1 MRSQIVSHAELY
13 KNNAIS
19 VVKISQPDVRVLA
32 SQAADELLS
41 IQGVE
46 ASFVIYL
53 AEKGV
58 SISARSM
65 GNVNVQVI
73 MEQLGGG
80 GHQTMAAA
88 QLPDCTIQEAK
99 ERLLMTLEAQEM
111 QKG

>member
-1 MRSQIVSHAELY
+1 MRAQIVAHAELY
-13 KNNAIS
+13 RNNAIS
-19 VVKISQPDVRVLA
+19 AVKLTGPETRVIA

-46 ASFVIYL
+46 ASFVLYL
-53 AEKGV
+53 DEKGV

-65 GNVNVQVI
+65 GSVNVQVI

-88 QLPDCTIQEAK
+88 QLPVGTIQEAK
-99 ERLLMTLEAQEM
+99 EKLLMILETRENA
-111 QKG
+111 K